1 MDIKRYQSKI
11 SGPLLDRIDMILE
24 IPRED
29 IDKILNNIAEE
40 NSSTIRDKVINAW
53 KIQQQRFL

>member
-1 MDIKRYQSKI
+1 
-11 SGPLLDRIDMILE
+11 MILE

-29 IDKILNNIAEE
+29 IDKILNNIIEE
-40 NSSTIRDKVINAW
+40 SSLSIREKVVNAR

>member
-1 MDIKRYQSKI
+1 
-11 SGPLLDRIDMILE
+11 MILE

-29 IDKILNNIAEE
+29 IDKILNNIGEE
-40 NSSTIRDKVINAW
+40 SSLTIREKVINAW

>member
-1 MDIKRYQSKI
+1 
-11 SGPLLDRIDMILE
+11 MILE

-40 NSSTIRDKVINAW
+40 NSASVRDKVVSAW

>member
-1 MDIKRYQSKI
+1 
-11 SGPLLDRIDMILE
+11 MILE

-40 NSSTIRDKVINAW
+40 SSSSIRNKVINAW